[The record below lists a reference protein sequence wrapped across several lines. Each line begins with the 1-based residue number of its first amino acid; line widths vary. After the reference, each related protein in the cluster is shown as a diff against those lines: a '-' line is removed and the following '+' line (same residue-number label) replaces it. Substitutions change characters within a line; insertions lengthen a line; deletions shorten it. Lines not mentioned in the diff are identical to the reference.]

1 MIHAQQ
7 LTDLYLEQ
15 PSLVTIG
22 VFDGVHRG
30 HQLLIKKLVAE
41 AHADGRL
48 AVVLT
53 FHPHPDTVLETV
65 PDRYYLTTP
74 DQRARLLGEM
84 GVDVVITHPFD
95 DEVRNVRAKN
105 FVAQL
110 AEHLKMKCLRVGKD
124 FALGY
129 QREGD
134 IDLLTA
140 LGNDYDYEVRP
151 IELLKA
157 EVSAERVSSS
167 AIRGLLQAGQ
177 IKDANSLLG
186 HFYSVFGEVIEGDQR
201 GRMIGFPT
209 ANMAVWERQVLP
221 PHGVYAGWVTI
232 GDDTDNRFM
241 AATNIGVRP
250 TFDGQTLSVEPH
262 LLDFDRNIYGKTLTL
277 SFVQRLRDEQKF
289 DGLPALKAQ
298 LTADIARTREILSSE

>member
-7 LTDLYLEQ
+7 LTDLQLEQ

-30 HQLLIKKLVAE
+30 HQLLIKKLVTE

-53 FHPHPDTVLETV
+53 FYPHPDTVLDTIPE
-65 PDRYYLTTP
+65 RYYLTTP
-74 DQRARLLGEM
+74 DQRAQLLGEM

-95 DEVRNVRAKN
+95 DKVRNVRAKT
-105 FVAQL
+105 FVTQL
-110 AEHLKMKCLRVGKD
+110 VEHLNMKCLRVGKD

-134 IDLLTA
+134 IDLLTS
-140 LGNDYDYEVRP
+140 LGTQHDYEVRP

-157 EVSAERVSSS
+157 EASAERVSSS
-167 AIRGLLQAGQ
+167 AIRGFLQAGE
-177 IKDANSLLG
+177 IEKATSLLG
-186 HFYSVFGEVIEGDQR
+186 RYYSVSGEVIEGDQR
-201 GRMIGFPT
+201 GRTIGFPT
-209 ANMAVWERQVLP
+209 ANMAVWEKQVLP
-221 PHGVYAGWVTI
+221 PNGVYACLVNI
-232 GDDTDNRFM
+232 GDDSETRFM
-241 AATNIGVRP
+241 SATNIGVRP

-262 LLDFDRNIYGKTLTL
+262 ILNFDRTIYGETLTL

-298 LTADIARTREILSSE
+298 LATDIARTREILTDS